1 MGNSFRVRIMQCGK
15 KNVDVI
21 DIIQQR
27 DVKVDPTFFS
37 KAILGRS
44 NAPAAKRIRELTEE
58 IVSDWEKEQ
67 GRV

>member
-58 IVSDWEKEQ
+58 IVSGWEKEQ

>member
-44 NAPAAKRIRELTEE
+44 NAPAAKRIRALTEE
-58 IVSDWEKEQ
+58 IVSGWEKEQ

>member
-21 DIIQQR
+21 DILHGR
-27 DVKVDPTFFS
+27 EVKVDPTFFS

-58 IVSDWEKEQ
+58 IVSGWEKEQ

>member
-58 IVSDWEKEQ
+58 IVSEWEKEQ

>member
-21 DIIQQR
+21 DEIR
-27 DVKVDPTFFS
+27 RNKVKVDPPFFS

-44 NAPAAKRIRELTEE
+44 DTPAAKRIRELTEE
-58 IVSDWEKEQ
+58 IVSGWEKEQ